1 LSLAVDSTAEA
12 ASAASARSPIA
23 SRQTSKVLT
32 SLFDPIPER
41 AGRQCLNVL
50 EIGRALP
57 ETVRFFSAT
66 RCRIH
71 VADLYEELRRGRFDP
86 SASSKSLERNFQEQL
101 ALPAGTQLDICLLWD
116 FPHYLDEARLR
127 AFSRALW
134 PWMYAGTRAFV
145 FGVHSAATPLLNRE
159 YGIFDAHT
167 ISIRPRAGEALPC
180 SPHPQS
186 FLNEWLTC
194 LSVSRGILLPDGKV
208 ECLMQPRR

>member
-1 LSLAVDSTAEA
+1 MSLAVDSTAEA
-12 ASAASARSPIA
+12 ATAASARSPIA
-23 SRQTSKVLT
+23 SRQASKVLS
-32 SLFDPIPER
+32 SLFDPLHER
-41 AGRQCLNVL
+41 SKHSCLNVL

-71 VADLYEELRRGRFDP
+71 VANLFEELRHGRFDR
-86 SASSKSLERNFQEQL
+86 SAPGKTLERSFQDQL
-101 ALPAGTQLDICLLWD
+101 ALPPGTQLDICLLWD
-116 FPHYLDEARLR
+116 FPHYLDEMQLR

-159 YGIFDAHT
+159 YGIFDAQT
-167 ISIRPRAGEALPC
+167 ISIRPRVGEALPC
-180 SPHPQS
+180 NPHPQS

-194 LSVSRGILLPDGKV
+194 LSVTRGILLPDGKV
-208 ECLMQPRR
+208 ECLMQPRN